1 MAENEAGSSAC
12 RKVARHASR
21 IAEKVAAKS
30 HVVDRRKESTLA
42 KFDKE
47 EVVLGKLLGSGNF
60 ANVYDLENIELL
72 PEPENPAD
80 KRTEKQQNKREDV
93 WEKGKTGKYC
103 VKMLSPEAM
112 SDPETFQIAAAN
124 ICVEAMYLSNLKH
137 PHIVRIRAMCAQ
149 GASGFSAGEVGAYFL
164 IMDKVECTLALRIE
178 EWSEIELPVRR
189 RILQYNDT
197 ESDYYRSTTKFLSS
211 LLRERLQ
218 FAIDLAGALAYL
230 HDQMIV
236 HRDLQPE
243 NIGFDFKGKLKLFDF
258 GSARELDPDNPK
270 GIDPEI
276 LSINKC
282 PRPYVAP
289 EVALEEPA
297 HLSADVYSFGVLLW
311 ELCALKLPFEEMSD
325 EQYVESVV
333 LGHERPEIFPEWS
346 MELAQLMMWCW
357 KRNANVRPQIEDIP
371 RALLAEMERTTMDE
385 DAPKISSRDTRAN
398 LAHSTSRRRGSLV
411 GSMGTSSRVSE
422 APKLTMEERAKADA
436 PRRRMQRRSSM

>member
-1 MAENEAGSSAC
+1 MAENEGGLSAS
-12 RKVARHASR
+12 RKLARHASR
-21 IAEKVAAKS
+21 IADKVAAKS
-30 HVVDRRKESTLA
+30 HVIDRRKEANLA

-72 PEPENPAD
+72 PEPENPAN
-80 KRTEKQQNKREDV
+80 KRTEKQQNKREDI
-93 WEKGKTGKYC
+93 WEQGKTGKYC
-103 VKMLSPEAM
+103 VKMLSAEAM
-112 SDPETFQIAAAN
+112 SDPETFQIGATN
-124 ICVEAMYLSNLKH
+124 ICVEVMYLSSLKH
-137 PHIVRIRAMCAQ
+137 PHIVRIRAMSAE
-149 GASGFSAGEVGAYFL
+149 GVSGFSAGEGAYF
-164 IMDKVECTLALRIE
+164 IIIDKVECTLALRIE
-178 EWSEIELPVRR
+178 EWSEVELPVRR
-189 RILQYNDT
+189 RMLQYNDT
-197 ESDYYRSTTKFLSS
+197 QSDYYRSTSKFLSS

-243 NIGFDFKGKLKLFDF
+243 NIGFDSKGKLKLFDF

-270 GIDPEI
+270 GIDPEV
-276 LSINKC
+276 LPMNKC
-282 PRPYVAP
+282 PRPYIAP

-333 LGHERPEIFPEWS
+333 LGNERPEVFPEWS
-346 MELAQLMMWCW
+346 PELAQIMMWCW

-385 DAPKISSRDTRAN
+385 DASRNSARDARAN
-398 LAHSTSRRRGSLV
+398 LANPTSKRRGSLL
-411 GSMGTSSRVSE
+411 GSTGTSTRVNE
-422 APKLTMEERAKADA
+422 ASKPTMEERAKADA